1 MKMLPWGGR
10 LFGRSATL
18 AAAAGLLAT
27 GAQAQTS
34 ITNNNS
40 VITVN
45 ANSPNAMTAWTIGGV
60 SILNQQSFY
69 YRIGAGSDSAVS
81 TISSPTVTSSGG
93 MLTTTYAN
101 SSFSLSILYSLV
113 GGSPSSGVSDL
124 SEQITIQSLNNTALT
139 GFHFYQYASF
149 IGAGNVILTQ
159 NPRNLLY
166 TDAYVANSLMS
177 VSESVDTG
185 LTPANEGETDSS
197 VLANILAGNTLNDSL
212 TSTTGQWGFEWD
224 KDIAANGTLI
234 LSKDLGAMVPEPST
248 WALFSLGLGV
258 VALQLYRRRNVKAL
272 ATVKA

>member
-1 MKMLPWGGR
+1 M
-10 LFGRSATL
+10 L
-18 AAAAGLLAT
+18 AAVAGMFVT
-27 GAQAQTS
+27 GAEAQIS

-40 VITVN
+40 VVTVN
-45 ANSPNAMTAWTIGGV
+45 PNSPNAMTAWTIGGV

-81 TISSPTVTSSGG
+81 TISSPTVSSSGG

-139 GFHFYQYASF
+139 GFHFYQFASF
-149 IGAGNVILTQ
+149 IGAGDVSLSQ
-159 NPRNLLY
+159 NARNLFNE
-166 TDAYVANSLMS
+166 AYVANSLIS
-177 VSESVDTG
+177 VTESVDTG

-197 VLANILAGNTLNDSL
+197 VLANIMAGNTLNDST
-212 TSTTGQWGFEWD
+212 TSTTGEWGFEWD

-234 LSKDLGAMVPEPST
+234 LSKDLGALVPVPEPST
-248 WALFSLGLGV
+248 WALFSLGLGLG
-258 VALQLYRRRNVKAL
+258 ALQLYRRRNVKTL
-272 ATVKA
+272 APVKA